1 MPNQRQAWCVV
12 AGMALTLGILF
23 GSTLSSFGVFT
34 VPLTEA
40 FSASNEQVANIPSFF
55 MFSMTL
61 AMPVGGWLLDRIG
74 PRLVMVTGAILA
86 SAGYF
91 FGALSQDISSLA
103 VWVAISGVG
112 IGISTYVPAIAVVLR
127 WVELPRQ
134 GLAVG
139 LVLSGGSLGAICFP
153 PFLTWVIGLYQW
165 HGAMKL
171 ISALM
176 LLIVVPVLLW
186 LAHLPRQTVTDGQ
199 GLAAGLAGKPFA
211 VALRLPGY
219 WFWVGMQI
227 LLTFSVLGIFINVVP
242 YLIRSGYTP
251 VQAAGVF
258 SVTSICALIGH
269 FVFGFLNTRWD
280 ARGILLVVNI
290 AGIIGI
296 LALLSVSA
304 GWTGYVAITV
314 FALGWGATFNLVN
327 QFSPMLM
334 ARMVGERHFG
344 ALLGIGS
351 LIAGI
356 GSAFSP
362 RLVGYLLDSTQSY
375 TPALLLCAACTML
388 ALPLIGLLPGRTDP
402 QEETVKVPDMH
413 CGRGERG

>member
-1 MPNQRQAWCVV
+1 MPDQRQAWCVV
-12 AGMALTLGILF
+12 AGMAMTLGILL

-34 VPLTEA
+34 MPLMQA
-40 FSASNEQVANIPSFF
+40 FAASNEQVANIPSFF
-55 MFSMTL
+55 MLSMTL
-61 AMPVGGWLLDRIG
+61 AMPVGGWLLDRLG
-74 PRLVMVTGAILA
+74 PRLVMVTGATLA

-91 FGALSQDISSLA
+91 LAALSQDIGSLA
-103 VWVAISGVG
+103 MWVAISGVG

-127 WVELPRQ
+127 WVALPRQ

-153 PFLTWVIGLYQW
+153 PFLTWVMEQHQW

-171 ISALM
+171 ISAMM

-186 LAHLPRQTVTDGQ
+186 LARLPQQTAIGEQ
-199 GLAAGLAGKPFA
+199 GMRAVELAGAPLAA
-211 VALRLPGY
+211 ALRLPGF

-242 YLIRSGYTP
+242 YLIHAGYTP
-251 VQAAGVF
+251 AQAAGVF

-269 FVFGFLNTRWD
+269 FVFGFLSTRWD

-290 AGIIGI
+290 AGVIGI

-304 GWTGYVAITV
+304 GWVGYVAITV

-351 LIAGI
+351 LIAGV

-362 RLVGYLLDSTQSY
+362 WLVGYLLDVTQSY
-375 TPALLLCAACTML
+375 APALLLCAACTVL
-388 ALPLIGLLPGRTDP
+388 ALPLIGLLPGRTD
-402 QEETVKVPDMH
+402 TVKVTDMH